1 MLCVVVL
8 LMRRRRPRSTRTD
21 TLFPYTTLFRSIHA
35 EVVRAGG
42 ADYCAA
48 KGGLTKLVQ
57 TLAIEEAARGI
68 RVNAIRPG
76 MLMTPMHARAV
87 ADAEYRASLEQNI
100 PMRRAGKHGEV
111 GAMAP
116 WMDSAEEAHVPGRR
130 FPVRPG

>member
-76 MLMTPMHARAV
+76 MILTPMNARAV
-87 ADAEYRASLEQNI
+87 ADAEYRASLEKNI
-100 PMRRAGKHGEV
+100 DRKSTRLNSSH
-111 GAMAP
+111 
-116 WMDSAEEAHVPGRR
+116 
-130 FPVRPG
+130 

>member
-1 MLCVVVL
+1 MTYGIFLFFKQKTAYE
-8 LMRRRRPRSTRTD
+8 MRISDWSSDVCSSDLVSRRFLKGRGESTD
-21 TLFPYTTLFRSIHA
+21 PASLIHISSIHA

-76 MLMTPMHARAV
+76 MILTQMNARAV
-87 ADAEYRASLEQNI
+87 ADAEYRASLEKNI
-100 PMRRAGKHGEV
+100 PSRTEERRVGKG
-111 GAMAP
+111 
-116 WMDSAEEAHVPGRR
+116 
-130 FPVRPG
+130 